1 MNSLKNRA
9 HEVCAG
15 TGESHGRTW
24 RGGESMVDRMDF
36 FFNHIFKCESKISWN
51 ISLCFVFRKDGGGCL
66 EQKNIYLA
74 AKVHEHLHISND
86 CALL

>member
-15 TGESHGRTW
+15 TGESQGRTR
-24 RGGESMVDRMDF
+24 RGGESMVDRVD
-36 FFNHIFKCESKISWN
+36 FFNHIFKCKSKISWT
-51 ISLCFVFRKDGGGCL
+51 ISLCFVFRNDAGGCL

-74 AKVHEHLHISND
+74 AKVRGHLHISND